1 VANHR
6 HSEVQGAAQATAAV
20 TVNGA
25 SAERQG
31 GFIRREL
38 TVRQLFAT
46 FAASRELFRIE
57 RIAREIVKTR
67 EGGERKRFVGSVCW
81 CLCVGTMFC

>member
-1 VANHR
+1 VRSEATCGGLLTRGRLTATDWRSRATASSSLTVIAQPTSVANHL

-31 GFIRREL
+31 GFFLR
-38 TVRQLFAT
+38 
-46 FAASRELFRIE
+46 
-57 RIAREIVKTR
+57 
-67 EGGERKRFVGSVCW
+67 
-81 CLCVGTMFC
+81 